1 MNKNAL
7 ATTTALALACGVLPT
22 SPARADDPVDRP
34 QAAPDATRHQI
45 DRTWLYNDD
54 ARVAAPWTVI
64 GTSSLSYTNVSSG
77 PSRIIDPGD
86 APSGCGK
93 LCNGYNAFAGNTA
106 TPGAMLQIGG
116 ELGVFPR
123 VSVMAL
129 AQMGLGASDLAPGAS
144 VGGIAG
150 VRISV
155 LPPEWR
161 HLHLAVS
168 GGYLREAWQG
178 PAYDGTTDTWY
189 PATPNGADGG
199 WAQVAL
205 SGDLGPVRLVG
216 TGHVEHVF
224 AAHRDPYDVMVQLGA
239 STRVYGPFRA
249 GVEYVGQDLEETFS
263 PEAEGGA
270 RHLVGPIASLQLLES
285 RLSIVSGPAV
295 GLTSTSPTFVY
306 RLAASYG
313 F

>member
-1 MNKNAL
+1 MNRNAL
-7 ATTTALALACGVLPT
+7 AVTSALALGLLSST
-22 SPARADDPVDRP
+22 ARADDPVDGP
-34 QAAPDATRHQI
+34 QPEDDATRHQI

-64 GTSSLSYTNVSSG
+64 GTSSLSYTNVSND

-86 APSGCGK
+86 APSGCSK
-93 LCNGYNAFAGNTA
+93 LCNGYNSFASNTA
-106 TPGAMLQIGG
+106 SPGAMLQIGG
-116 ELGVFPR
+116 ELGLLPR
-123 VSVMAL
+123 VSVIAL
-129 AQMGLGASDLAPGAS
+129 AQVGLGASDLAPGTS
-144 VGGIAG
+144 VGGLAG
-150 VRISV
+150 VRVSL

-161 HLHLAVS
+161 RLHLTVS

-178 PAYDGTTDTWY
+178 PAYDDAADTWY
-189 PATPNGADGG
+189 PASPNGADGAWG
-199 WAQVAL
+199 QIAL
-205 SGDLGPVRLVG
+205 SGDIGPLRLAG

-224 AAHRDPYDVMVQLGA
+224 APHRDPYDIMVQLGA
-239 STRVYGPFRA
+239 STRVYGPLRA

-270 RHLVGPIASLQLLES
+270 RHLVGPIASLQLLGN

-306 RLAASYG
+306 RVAASYG